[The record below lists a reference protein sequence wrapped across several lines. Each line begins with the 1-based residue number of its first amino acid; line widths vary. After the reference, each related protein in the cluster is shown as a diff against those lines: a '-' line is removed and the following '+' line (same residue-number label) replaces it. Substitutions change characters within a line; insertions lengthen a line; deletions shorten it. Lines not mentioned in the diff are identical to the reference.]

1 MYNGIIKVISDG
13 IILDKNIFEKYKIS
27 SDEYMIIYNDN
38 QMVLHAV
45 ENDSIMNN
53 TLYCYEC
60 DIYKYKKSDYDFE
73 TNINDKLFID
83 VLKSYFVYG
92 PYLILNIPAPIKNNL
107 FDIINYIR
115 LKDADNIA
123 ISYNNSNDN
132 NSNNYVEVRLAND
145 TYLNIEFLDNNKVY
159 NIKLSRESITQAK
172 YSDSRSNLETIF
184 GFYLVYHLFINDNF
198 IK

>member
-13 IILDKNIFEKYKIS
+13 IILDKNIFEKYRIS

-38 QMVLHAV
+38 QIILHAV
-45 ENDSIMNN
+45 ENDDIIENS
-53 TLYCYEC
+53 LYCYEC

-73 TNINDKLFID
+73 VNMNNKLFID
-83 VLKSYFVYG
+83 VLKSYFIYE
-92 PYLILNIPAPIKNNL
+92 PYLIPNIPVPIKNNF
-107 FDIINYIR
+107 FDVINYIR
-115 LKDADNIA
+115 QKNADNIT
-123 ISYNNSNDN
+123 ISYNNN
-132 NSNNYVEVRLAND
+132 NSNYIEIRLANG
-145 TYLNIEFLDNNKVY
+145 TYLNIEFSDNNQI
-159 NIKLSRESITQAK
+159 NNMKLSRESITQAK

>member
-45 ENDSIMNN
+45 ENDSAMNN

-83 VLKSYFVYG
+83 VLKSYFVYD
-92 PYLILNIPAPIKNNL
+92 PYLILNIPVPIKNNL
-107 FDIINYIR
+107 FDVINYIR
-115 LKDADNIA
+115 LKDADNMA
-123 ISYNNSNDN
+123 ISYNNSDN
-132 NSNNYVEVRLAND
+132 NNNNYVEVRLAND
-145 TYLNIEFLDNNKVY
+145 TYLNIEFLDNNEVY